1 MKKFGTIIT
10 LAVALVIGGVY
21 ATFHYAQESPVVK
34 EKAFLATVVDTADT
48 SNYGA
53 INIDSNN
60 LQLKTTK
67 KNSSEYITVGTFSGK
82 LSATFTPGEN
92 APDNIKQYGILW
104 GMRLDIIGNA
114 VYSGNAIFTQSA
126 YSDGKDYYLM
136 SNNPNTVTD
145 RKNFRLI
152 ASTLNKKQ
160 VLKVNEIELSSKEAF
175 EAYKAVLSSITIKI
189 TLLQYIA

>member
-1 MKKFGTIIT
+1 MKKFGTIIS

-67 KNSSEYITVGTFSGK
+67 KNSSEYITVGTFSGQ

-92 APDNIKQYGILW
+92 APDNI
-104 GMRLDIIGNA
+104 
-114 VYSGNAIFTQSA
+114 
-126 YSDGKDYYLM
+126 
-136 SNNPNTVTD
+136 NNME
-145 RKNFRLI
+145 FFG
-152 ASTLNKKQ
+152 
-160 VLKVNEIELSSKEAF
+160 E
-175 EAYKAVLSSITIKI
+175 
-189 TLLQYIA
+189 